1 MRLPLLS
8 RYELSSCVRKF
19 RGSVSKGCQTKDDC
33 INLIESDFMLQTNQ
47 LMRLSTPDLLR
58 SLAVSPSIG
67 ESSPR
72 LSLICRFIHNRYG
85 TVIASQLLC
94 LPTRWNPPEMT
105 ESGTPQPAWLNT
117 PVTQLRLRFTRVDA
131 GTVKKY
137 CVGGFDISNRVCPI
151 SFAKQASYCLDLAD
165 RSFRYHHSFMFVVLN
180 IIQRRTAHLQT

>member
-1 MRLPLLS
+1 MQQDDHILDWSYPPSFLSASGNGCFVRLPLLS

-19 RGSVSKGCQTKDDC
+19 RGSVSKGCRTKNDC

-58 SLAVSPSIG
+58 SVAVSPSIG

-94 LPTRWNPPEMT
+94 SPTRWNPPEMT

-117 PVTQLRLRFTRVDA
+117 PVTQLRSRLTRVDA

-137 CVGGFDISNRVCPI
+137 CDMYAVPDPTPKS
-151 SFAKQASYCLDLAD
+151 KTE
-165 RSFRYHHSFMFVVLN
+165 RYNLL
-180 IIQRRTAHLQT
+180 IQRF